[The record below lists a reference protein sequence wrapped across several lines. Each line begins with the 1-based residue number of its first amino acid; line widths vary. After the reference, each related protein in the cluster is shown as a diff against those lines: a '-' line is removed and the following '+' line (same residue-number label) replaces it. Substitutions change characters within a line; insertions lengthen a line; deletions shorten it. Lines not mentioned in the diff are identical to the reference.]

1 MSAPPPPEDYQSP
14 GCQRILVVD
23 DDPLILRMVEEKL
36 HRTGYQVFT
45 ARSGQDGLDVIK
57 RRGLPHLAIV
67 DIMMPGMSGFE
78 LCRAVHEFSD
88 LPVIMLSAVHEEE
101 TIIQGI
107 RHHAEDYITKPF
119 SLREL
124 IARVERVLRR
134 VVISRS
140 RAGRR

>member
-1 MSAPPPPEDYQSP
+1 M
-14 GCQRILVVD
+14 VD